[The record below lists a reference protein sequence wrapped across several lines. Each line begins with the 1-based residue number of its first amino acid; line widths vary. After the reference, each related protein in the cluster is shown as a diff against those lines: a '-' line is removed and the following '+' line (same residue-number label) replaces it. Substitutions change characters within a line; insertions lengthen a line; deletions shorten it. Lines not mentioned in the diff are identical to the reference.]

1 MAGTSPAM
9 TQIGE
14 SESLRQLENW
24 GEAMSKLLSAM
35 LVSGALLPFGV
46 MNSAAQQMTKD
57 EIAQKIVGS
66 WRYIGTWVDGAPR
79 NRGANPQ
86 GMIVYTAGGHMS
98 VQIAPDR
105 PRTKAGAEATPEEA
119 QAALKDYIAYFG
131 TYSIDDKT
139 GVVTHHRLASIQPGD
154 TAPFQRAPEFKGDRL
169 ILRPPGSKQEIVW
182 ERIK

>member
-1 MAGTSPAM
+1 MFRTLG
-9 TQIGE
+9 
-14 SESLRQLENW
+14 
-24 GEAMSKLLSAM
+24 AM
-35 LVSGALLPFGV
+35 LLAAAVVPFGAGGA
-46 MNSAAQQMTKD
+46 NGQQMSKD
-57 EIAQKIVGS
+57 EIAQKIVGA
-66 WRYIGTWVDGAPR
+66 WRYIGTWVDGVPR

-131 TYSIDDKT
+131 TYTIDERT
-139 GVVTHHRLASIQPGD
+139 GVVTHHRIASIQPGD
-154 TAPFQRAPEFKGDRL
+154 TRPFERAPEFKGDRL